1 MRGRVEG
8 MGGHQRDEVG
18 EDADDVDQNR
28 EHQLV
33 PTGLAREVTWI
44 CRYVSH
50 FNLCRS
56 PHDSL
61 SVGRREDQK
70 TGADGLG
77 GNFRVHRSRSLSSE
91 TALPLRP
98 SLYYRFV
105 STVTYPL

>member
-1 MRGRVEG
+1 MPMMSIRTENISLYLPVWLERLLGY
-8 MGGHQRDEVG
+8 
-18 EDADDVDQNR
+18 VDTY
-28 EHQLV
+28 
-33 PTGLAREVTWI
+33 PI
-44 CRYVSH
+44 SM
-50 FNLCRS
+50 CRS

-105 STVTYPL
+105 STGYISSVIRPAPTEFPLEGQ